1 MQEIVEI
8 MHYFCSYFFY
18 QVWSIY
24 KDHKQVVR
32 DKHSS
37 EDHELQLTHFHGL
50 LEKIQKL
57 KLELKEVR
65 RAVTT
70 TIYICH
76 FYYYNLL
83 CLVFI
88 LRQLL

>member
-1 MQEIVEI
+1 M
-8 MHYFCSYFFY
+8 FFN
-18 QVWSIY
+18 QVWAIY

-37 EDHELQLTHFHGL
+37 EDHELQLTHFHRL

-65 RAVTT
+65 YDSIFIII
-70 TIYICH
+70 IY
-76 FYYYNLL
+76 YA
-83 CLVFI
+83 
-88 LRQLL
+88 